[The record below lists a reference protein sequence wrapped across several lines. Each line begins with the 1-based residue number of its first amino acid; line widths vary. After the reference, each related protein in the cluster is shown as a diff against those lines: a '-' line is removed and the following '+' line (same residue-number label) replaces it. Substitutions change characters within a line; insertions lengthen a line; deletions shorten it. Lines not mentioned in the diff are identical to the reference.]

1 MRPEK
6 SMGKDNEN
14 RKYRRYVIEGING
27 NVLNITDLEILNISI
42 DGASIETPR
51 RLELNR
57 EYTFKI
63 KSRDNFIN
71 LRGRVVW
78 AVLVSK
84 EEKGSS
90 RTVPVYRVGIK
101 FTETLSE
108 KANMLLD
115 FIEKNRIKTREQ
127 RLGGVRFKIAG
138 GDKIKVA
145 CPYGYRVK
153 KISLSGMSIETE
165 YPLDLNSSYPVE
177 LVIRDRK
184 LSLAGRV
191 VDCEKNVSEGG
202 VKYNIDMK
210 FLIIED
216 TDRELLKDFLQAR
229 E

>member
-1 MRPEK
+1 ME
-6 SMGKDNEN
+6 KDNEN
-14 RKYRRYVIEGING
+14 RKYRRYAVEGING

-42 DGASIETPR
+42 DGAAIETPR

-63 KSRDNFIN
+63 RSRDNFIN

-84 EEKGSS
+84 EEKGSN
-90 RTVPVYRVGIK
+90 RMIPVYRVGIK

-108 KANMLLD
+108 KANMLLN
-115 FIEKNRIKTREQ
+115 FIEKNKIKTLEH
-127 RLGGVRFKIAG
+127 RLAGVRFKIAG
-138 GDKIKVA
+138 SDNIKLEY
-145 CPYGYRVK
+145 PYGYRVK

-165 YPLDLNSSYPVE
+165 YPLDLNSSHPVE

-184 LSLAGRV
+184 LNIAGRV
-191 VDCEKNVSEGG
+191 VDCEKNVSENG
-202 VKYNIDMK
+202 VIYDIGIK
-210 FLIIED
+210 FLIMED
-216 TDRELLKDFLQAR
+216 ADRELLKDFLHAP